1 MKIFKLF
8 IYIEVLMYKV
18 LEIFL
23 NMELLINIRVMF
35 LDIMNGIIIIF
46 YY

>member
-1 MKIFKLF
+1 
-8 IYIEVLMYKV
+8 MYKV

>member
-23 NMELLINIRVMF
+23 NMELLINIRVKF